1 MSKKIIRFSKGFV
14 PFIILSLVIIV
25 LGVVGVFTKGFNF
38 GLDFE
43 AGLIQE
49 VKIAPTAIEMIYT
62 GAANVAVETTNVSL
76 SAVISGAGA
85 ENETVT
91 FLYADYS
98 TIGKLVV
105 ALNTIDGMVATSNL
119 AASTSPI
126 GMFSSSSETNVL
138 SSVPVKLYTT
148 EGSDAVS
155 IDQVRNALSGIES
168 VSVKS
173 VGEKSENAFQI
184 RIKDEGSDSQ
194 ASKTKQE
201 LLSSALIAEFG
212 EGNVAVLKTDFIGA
226 QFSGSLAWQSSLMMG
241 LTLLAIWI
249 YATIRFKWDFAL
261 GAVFAIIHD
270 ALIMVAFIV
279 WFGLELNATMVAA
292 ILTIIGYSIN
302 DTVVV
307 LDRVRENTKILKIKK
322 FKDVL
327 DISQTET
334 LGRTI
339 ITTVTTLLAVFALY
353 FFTDGAM
360 KEFALALIVG
370 MLSGVYSTIFIA
382 SGFIAF
388 VRRNWKASEEEKKTQ
403 VIDIEL

>member
-98 TIGKLVV
+98 TIGKLVA